1 MKKWVIRKL
10 NKENAMA
17 ISRRFELPK
26 LIALLLD
33 IRGVTDDEAIAE
45 FLNGDTLYESPFA
58 IKDMEAA
65 ARRIQTAIEDGERI
79 CVYGDFDA
87 DGVTATALLYSYLSD
102 IGADAVYYIPSRE
115 TEGYGMHRG
124 AIDRL
129 YQNGV
134 KLIVT
139 VDNGVAAV
147 DEIAYAKS
155 LGIETVVTDHHAVP
169 ETTPDAV
176 ALVDPHRPD
185 CNSSFKELSGV
196 GVAFKLVQAIEGE
209 YADVDSLMENYSD
222 LVTIGT
228 VGDIVSL
235 RGENRVLVKNGL
247 MHINN
252 SDRLGINALID
263 EAGLT
268 GKRITVGNLSYNLV
282 PRINAGGRLGLS
294 QKSVT
299 MLLTDDEEYA
309 SEIAAELS
317 ADNAERQHIERE
329 ILSDIDDMIREDPA
343 LINNAVI
350 VICGEGWHK
359 GVIGIVASRVK
370 EVYMKPT
377 IIISCDGKE
386 CRASGRS
393 VSGFSLIDAVFSCS
407 DLLSQCGGHPMAV
420 GFGIRRENIEEF
432 TQRIN
437 RWTVQQGAPVPTL
450 ELDCKLNPALLNVD
464 LARGLSLLE
473 PFGAGNPTPLFG
485 LYQMTLRD
493 IRAIGNGKH
502 LKLTFARKREDGG
515 FDVGANVYAVRFN
528 AAPADFPY
536 FVGDVVD
543 LAVTLDVNVYNNTES
558 LSVVV
563 RDMRFSGTDDAAETA
578 SKELFERFCRGD
590 QLTRE
595 EVLSLIP
602 TREEFAVVYRFL
614 RPDGYHYSFDSLLYR
629 LPGQI
634 SYGKLRVILECMNE
648 LGLIAINEGLYDFEI
663 EMLRVERKVDLN
675 ASVIITKLREVSR

>member
-1 MKKWVIRKL
+1 MKKWVTRKL
-10 NKENAMA
+10 NKENAAA
-17 ISRRFELPK
+17 ISHRFELPM
-26 LIALLLD
+26 LIAMLLD
-33 IRGVTDDEAIAE
+33 IRGITDDGAIAE
-45 FLNGDTLYESPFA
+45 FLSGDTLDASPFE
-58 IKDMEAA
+58 IKDMDAA
-65 ARRIQTAIEDGERI
+65 AERIRAAIESGERI

-129 YQNGV
+129 YERGV

-139 VDNGVAAV
+139 VDNGVAAI
-147 DEIAYAKS
+147 DEIAYAKT

-169 ETTPDAV
+169 ETLPDAV
-176 ALVDPHRPD
+176 AVVDLHRPD

-209 YADVDSLMENYSD
+209 FADVDSLLENYAD
-222 LVTIGT
+222 LVAIGT

-235 RGENRVLVKNGL
+235 RGENRVLVKKGL

-252 SDRLGINALID
+252 SDRLGISALIE
-263 EAGLT
+263 EAGLS
-268 GKRITVGNLSYNLV
+268 GKRITVGNLSFNLV

-299 MLLTDDEEYA
+299 MLLTEDEEYA
-309 SEIAAELS
+309 MDIASELS
-317 ADNAERQHIERE
+317 ADNAERQRIERD
-329 ILSDIDDMIREDPA
+329 ILSDIDDMIRENPA
-343 LINNAVI
+343 LVNNAVI
-350 VICGEGWHK
+350 VICGDGWHK
-359 GVIGIVASRVK
+359 GVIGIVASRIK

-377 IIISCDGKE
+377 IIISCEGKE

-393 VSGFSLIDAVFSCS
+393 VTGFSLIDAVFSCS
-407 DLLSQCGGHPMAV
+407 DLLTQCGGHPMAV
-420 GFGIRRENIEEF
+420 GFGICRENIEEF

-437 RWTVQQGAPVPTL
+437 RYAASQVMPTPTL
-450 ELDCKLNPALLNVD
+450 ELDCKLNPAQLSVD

-473 PFGAGNPTPLFG
+473 PYGAGNPTPLFG
-485 LYQMTLRD
+485 LYRMTLRD
-493 IRAIGNGKH
+493 IRPIGNGKH
-502 LKLTFARKREDGG
+502 LRLTLARD
-515 FDVGANVYAVRFN
+515 DSVVYALRFN
-528 AAPADFPY
+528 TAPAEFPY
-536 FVGDVVD
+536 RAGDVVD
-543 LAVTLDVNVYNNTES
+543 LAVTLDINVYNNNEN

-563 RDMRFSGTDDAAETA
+563 RDIRFSDTDDDEAPA

-590 QLTRE
+590 GITRE
-595 EVLSLIP
+595 EAQSLIP
-602 TREEFAVVYRFL
+602 TREEFAAVYRFL

-629 LPGQI
+629 LPGEI
-634 SYGKLRVILECMNE
+634 SYAKLRVILECMNE
-648 LGLIAINEGLYDFEI
+648 LGLIAISEGLYDFEI
-663 EMLRVERKVDLN
+663 EMLQVEKKVDLN

>member
-10 NKENAMA
+10 NKDNAAA
-17 ISRRFELPK
+17 ISHRFELPM
-26 LIALLLD
+26 LIAMLLD
-33 IRGVTDDEAIAE
+33 IRGITEEREIVDFIDGKALEA
-45 FLNGDTLYESPFA
+45 SPFE
-58 IKDMEAA
+58 IKDMDIAA
-65 ARRIQTAIEDGERI
+65 DRIQAAIEDGERI

-115 TEGYGMHRG
+115 TEGYGMHRE
-124 AIDRL
+124 AVDRL

-139 VDNGVAAV
+139 VDNGVAAI

-169 ETTPDAV
+169 ETLPDAV
-176 ALVDPHRPD
+176 AVVDLHRPD

-209 YADVDSLMENYSD
+209 YADVDSLLENYSD
-222 LVTIGT
+222 LVAIGT

-235 RGENRVLVKNGL
+235 RGENRVLVKHGL
-247 MHINN
+247 SHINN
-252 SDRLGINALID
+252 SDRLGITALID
-263 EAGLT
+263 EAGLS
-268 GKRITVGNLSYNLV
+268 GKRITVGNLSFNLV

-309 SEIAAELS
+309 SEIASELS
-317 ADNAERQHIERE
+317 SDNTERQRIERD
-329 ILSDIDDMIREDPA
+329 ILSDIDDMIREDPS

-350 VICGEGWHK
+350 VISGEGWHK
-359 GVIGIVASRVK
+359 GVIGIVASRIK
-370 EVYMKPT
+370 EIYAKPT
-377 IIISCDGKE
+377 IIISRDGKE

-393 VSGFSLIDAVFSCS
+393 VQGFSLIDAVFSCS
-407 DLLSQCGGHPMAV
+407 DLMSQCGGHPMAV
-420 GFGIRRENIEEF
+420 GFGISAENIEAF
-432 TQRIN
+432 TRRIN
-437 RWTVQQGAPVPTL
+437 QYASAHGVPVPTL
-450 ELDCKLNPALLNVD
+450 ELDCKLNPAQLSVD

-473 PFGAGNPTPLFG
+473 PYGAGNPTPLFG
-485 LYQMTLRD
+485 LYNMTLRD
-493 IRAIGNGKH
+493 IRPLGNGKH
-502 LKLTFARKREDGG
+502 LRLTLSRNESM
-515 FDVGANVYAVRFN
+515 VYALRFN
-528 AAPADFPY
+528 VSPAEFPY
-536 FVGDVVD
+536 QVGDTVD
-543 LAVTLDVNVYNNTES
+543 LAVTLDVNVYNNNEN

-563 RDMRFSGTDDAAETA
+563 RDMRFTDTDDDANMA

-590 QLTRE
+590 RITPDQAG
-595 EVLSLIP
+595 SLIP
-602 TREEFAVVYRFL
+602 VREEFATVYRFL
-614 RPDGYHYSFDSLLYR
+614 RPDGYHYSFDSLLHR
-629 LPGQI
+629 LQGKI

-663 EMLRVERKVDLN
+663 EMLEVGRKVDLN

>member
-10 NKENAMA
+10 NKENAKT
-17 ISRRFELPK
+17 ISDRFELPM
-26 LIALLLD
+26 LNAMLLD
-33 IRGVTDDEAIAE
+33 IRGITDDEAIAD
-45 FLNGDTLYESPFA
+45 FLYGDTLDASPFE
-58 IKDMEAA
+58 IKDMDAA
-65 ARRIQTAIEDGERI
+65 ADRIRAAIEDGERI

-115 TEGYGMHRG
+115 TEGYGMHRS

-129 YQNGV
+129 YENGV

-147 DEIAYAKS
+147 DEIAYAKT

-169 ETTPDAV
+169 ETTPDAAAV
-176 ALVDPHRPD
+176 VDLHRPD

-222 LVTIGT
+222 LVAIGT

-252 SDRLGINALID
+252 SDRLGVSALIE
-263 EAGLT
+263 EAGLS
-268 GKRITVGNLSYNLV
+268 GKRITVGNLSFNLV

-309 SEIAAELS
+309 LEIAAELS
-317 ADNAERQHIERE
+317 ADNAERQRIERE

-370 EVYMKPT
+370 EVYGKPT
-377 IIISCDGKE
+377 IIISCDGRE

-393 VSGFSLIDAVFSCS
+393 VSGFSLIDAVFSCC
-407 DLLSQCGGHPMAV
+407 DLLNQCGGHPMAV
-420 GFGIRRENIEEF
+420 GFGIRRENMEEF
-432 TQRIN
+432 IQRIN
-437 RWTVQQGAPVPTL
+437 RYAFLHQVPVPTL
-450 ELDCKLNPALLNVD
+450 ELDCKLNPAQLSVE
-464 LARGLSLLE
+464 LARGLSMLE
-473 PFGAGNPTPLFG
+473 PYGAGNPTPLFG
-485 LYQMTLRD
+485 LYQMTLRE
-493 IRAIGNGKH
+493 IRPIGSGKH
-502 LKLTFARKREDGG
+502 LRLTLGREDNN
-515 FDVGANVYAVRFN
+515 ALVYALRFN
-528 AAPADFPY
+528 TAPAEFPY
-536 FVGDVVD
+536 RAGDVVD
-543 LAVTLDVNVYNNTES
+543 LAVTLDVNVYNNLEN

-563 RDMRFSGTDDAAETA
+563 RDMRFSGTDDDAAAA

-590 QLTRE
+590 EVTRE
-595 EVLSLIP
+595 EALSLIP

-629 LPGQI
+629 LPGEI
-634 SYGKLRVILECMNE
+634 GCGKLRVILECMNE

-663 EMLRVERKVDLN
+663 EMLHVEKKVDLN
-675 ASVIITKLREVSR
+675 ASVIITKLREASR